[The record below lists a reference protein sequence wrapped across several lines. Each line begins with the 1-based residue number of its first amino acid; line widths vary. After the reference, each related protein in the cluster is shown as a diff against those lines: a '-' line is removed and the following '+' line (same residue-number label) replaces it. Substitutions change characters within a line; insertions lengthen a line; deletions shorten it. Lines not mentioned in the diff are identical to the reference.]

1 MVPPVPPLLIP
12 VERTF
17 PLSGRILSRG
27 KTTIVYSMYNIISHV
42 YTTTTAI
49 HFHVPRSSFQ
59 SPRSQI
65 QVPKLSHAASHAARR
80 SAPTPPDA
88 HATHCLSSTRQ
99 PRRRRGTN
107 CGDLNCVHRM
117 TSFTVLSRLLIIIL
131 LIIIIISYTVD

>member
-1 MVPPVPPLLIP
+1 MPVPCRG
-12 VERTF
+12 VYHH
-17 PLSGRILSRG
+17 GG
-27 KTTIVYSMYNIISHV
+27 KTTIVYSMYNIINHV

-49 HFHVPRSSFQ
+49 HFHVPRSSPQ

-88 HATHCLSSTRQ
+88 HATHCLSSTRP

-107 CGDLNCVHRM
+107 YGLHHRQLTVNSGLNLTRRRWPVKSILTCN
-117 TSFTVLSRLLIIIL
+117 LARLA
-131 LIIIIISYTVD
+131 VV